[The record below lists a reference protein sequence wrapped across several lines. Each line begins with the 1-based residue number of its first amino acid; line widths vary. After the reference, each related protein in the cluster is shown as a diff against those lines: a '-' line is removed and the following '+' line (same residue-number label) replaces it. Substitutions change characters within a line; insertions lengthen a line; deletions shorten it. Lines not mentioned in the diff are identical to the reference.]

1 MDACKILL
9 GWEKKSHDLRL
20 LLHHH
25 DADGD
30 GEKRRPQN
38 SLAGNIKKDLCC
50 CGVLETFCSVR
61 V

>member
-9 GWEKKSHDLRL
+9 RWEKKSHDLRL

-30 GEKRRPQN
+30 GEKRLQQK
-38 SLAGNIKKDLCC
+38 SLAGNLKKKIC
-50 CGVLETFCSVR
+50 VV
-61 V
+61 VVY